1 VHKTFVKKFKSGRKR
16 CHSPISGTNAK
27 AVVLVFQQ
35 SSEMITAAS
44 IPCSLKAPDVW
55 PEGVFDL
62 TKMCPSQAKLLVVDW
77 TEGLDDVF
85 IQFLLSETF

>member
-1 VHKTFVKKFKSGRKR
+1 
-16 CHSPISGTNAK
+16 
-27 AVVLVFQQ
+27 
-35 SSEMITAAS
+35 MITAAS